1 VSSGIIHY
9 EIPNCIN
16 TEPAHSTSASVLFAQ
31 DEVAASLDFPN
42 KSQTSDALA
51 AVYSNKQRRNKPQ
64 TSKTLVAGQDL
75 QTTDDLQRRNAGAA
89 TALLGICSCR
99 NSLNPH

>member
-1 VSSGIIHY
+1 
-9 EIPNCIN
+9 
-16 TEPAHSTSASVLFAQ
+16 VLFAQ

-42 KSQTSDALA
+42 KSQTSDALVA

-64 TSKTLVAGQDL
+64 TSKTLAAGQDL
-75 QTTDDLQRRNAGAA
+75 QTADDLQRRNAGAA